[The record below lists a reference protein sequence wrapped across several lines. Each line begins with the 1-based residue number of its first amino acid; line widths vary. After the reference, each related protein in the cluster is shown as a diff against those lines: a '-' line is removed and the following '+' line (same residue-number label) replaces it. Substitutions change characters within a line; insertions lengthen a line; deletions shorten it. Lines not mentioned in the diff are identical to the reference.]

1 MKNGK
6 QGIKPINKETVAV
19 IAVLLTIAVLSVG
32 FCFITY
38 EHPVVFLGTDLYRQ
52 YEEACIRYSHT
63 LMFGLFGIPAH
74 AQFVEIR
81 ETGYGIEILMIS
93 VLPPARTKVYHSE
106 ADAPYWTT
114 GWNAY

>member
-1 MKNGK
+1 MKNGR
-6 QGIKPINKETVAV
+6 QGRNPIKKGTVTV
-19 IAVLLTIAVLSVG
+19 IAVLLAIAVLSAG
-32 FCFITY
+32 FCIVTV
-38 EHPVVFLGTDLYRQ
+38 EHPVVLLGTDLYRQ
-52 YEEACIRYSHT
+52 YEEACMRYSRT

-81 ETGYGIEILMIS
+81 ETEYGIEILMIS

-114 GWNAY
+114 GLNSY

>member
-6 QGIKPINKETVAV
+6 QGIKPTKKGTVAV
-19 IAVLLTIAVLSVG
+19 IAVLLAIAVLSVG

-38 EHPVVFLGTDLYRQ
+38 EHPVVLLGTDLYRQ

-114 GWNAY
+114 GFNAY